1 MAGMTAKHKKNG
13 VTFTY
18 TGDLRKC
25 IEKAEKELKEKE
37 NSTEWLF
44 LKWQYEK
51 AERAYNTFN
60 RRVNDLKEF
69 IEIAKKE
76 LAKQEAGND
85 EREDHNGSM

>member
-1 MAGMTAKHKKNG
+1 MAGMTAKHKKIG

-18 TGDLRKC
+18 TGDLREC
-25 IEKAEKELKEKE
+25 IAKSEKELKEKE

-51 AERAYNTFN
+51 AKKAYDTFN
-60 RRVNDLKEF
+60 RRVNDLKDF
-69 IEIAKKE
+69 IELGKKKLVE
-76 LAKQEAGND
+76 QEAGND